1 MSLFKIK
8 QWWSNNN
15 LQEINASAGIQNS
28 SCLKVDKFN
37 SHTDSDC
44 ILVGEEYFL
53 RIFKPSLD
61 EGVSN
66 TLLETQ
72 LSDVILQIDTGK
84 FIA

>member
-1 MSLFKIK
+1 MSIFKIK
-8 QWWSNNN
+8 HWWSNNK
-15 LQEINASAGIQNS
+15 LRENAVNVGIQCQ

-53 RIFKPSLD
+53 RIYKPSLD
-61 EGVSN
+61 EDVSN
-66 TLLETQ
+66 TVLEQQ
-72 LSDVILQIDTGK
+72 LSDVILQVETGK